1 MHCECVQELWDIK
14 THAFMTLVL
23 HRHDNILPHTG
34 QMRSTYKVLV
44 GIPEQKR
51 PLGRARH
58 RWEDNIKMNLKEIR
72 WEGKNWIELA
82 QDRNKGQAF
91 ANMVM
96 NLQVA

>member
-1 MHCECVQELWDIK
+1 
-14 THAFMTLVL
+14 MTLVL
-23 HRHDNILPHTG
+23 QRHDSIHPHTG
-34 QMRSTYKVLV
+34 QTRGTYKVSV

-51 PLGRARH
+51 PLGRTRH
-58 RWEDNIKMNLKEIR
+58 RWEDSIKMDLKEIR

-82 QDRNKGQAF
+82 QDRNKGQAL